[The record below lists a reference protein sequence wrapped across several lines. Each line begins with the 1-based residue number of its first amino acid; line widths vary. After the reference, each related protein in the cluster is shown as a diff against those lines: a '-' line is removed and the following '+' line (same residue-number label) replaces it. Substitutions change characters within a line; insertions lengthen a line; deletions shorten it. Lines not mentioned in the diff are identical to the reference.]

1 MEVPV
6 AKAEP
11 GKMLVIDDDPAFGQ
25 IMKALASARGIQCD
39 WVPSLESLGRVGRVG
54 DYDLAI
60 LDYFL
65 EKFTGGEI
73 AEYVD
78 VFFSDIPVVI
88 VSSRPDIHAQQRK
101 WPKCVRLFVDKAT
114 GARSILDLALGLF
127 SGSRAGRSS

>member
-1 MEVPV
+1 LVKRAPE
-6 AKAEP
+6 
-11 GKMLVIDDDPAFGQ
+11 KMLVIDDDPAFGQ
-25 IMKALASARGIQCD
+25 IMKALAEARGIQCD

-65 EKFTGGEI
+65 ERFTGGEI

-78 VFFSDIPVVI
+78 VFFSKIPVVI
-88 VSSRPDIHAQQRK
+88 VSSRPDIHAQQRN

-127 SGSRAGRSS
+127 N